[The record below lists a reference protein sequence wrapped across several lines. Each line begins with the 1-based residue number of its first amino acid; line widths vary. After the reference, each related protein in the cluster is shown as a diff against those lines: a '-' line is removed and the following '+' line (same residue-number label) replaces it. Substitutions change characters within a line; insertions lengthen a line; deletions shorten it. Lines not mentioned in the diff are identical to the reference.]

1 MSLESAARPGVWQES
16 WRPKCAHLHR
26 VSQKTDEVLVTFKVA
41 KGSQGTEGKGSKGYR
56 ETQCKALWEMCPS
69 LKGLVGRNGE

>member
-1 MSLESAARPGVWQES
+1 MAGIVET
-16 WRPKCAHLHR
+16 KCAHLHR
-26 VSQKTDEVLVTFKVA
+26 VSQKTDEVHVTFKVA